1 MPASKYPGPETIHRH
16 LLPNGLTILVFENPV
31 TDSVVIE
38 GLVSAG
44 ALVENRSNAGRASF
58 TSEMLMRG
66 TASRSF
72 EQIYED
78 IESVG
83 ASLGFSA
90 GRHISDFSGSCLAE
104 DLDLLLDLLA
114 ESLREPTFPANQ
126 VEQLRS
132 EFLTS
137 LQIRAND
144 TRFRASLGFREL
156 LYNDHPYGQIVDGY
170 PESVSQI
177 SADKLTGFHRDYYG
191 PGDMIIALVGAI
203 EISHVV
209 EKVEAAFGDWL
220 PANVKMPSAPDAPG
234 LNQGQRVFVPMDDK
248 SQSDIVFGV
257 PGPRRSADD
266 YLEASVANTILG
278 VFGMMGRLGQSVR
291 IEQGLAYYAYSQLQG
306 GLGPSPW
313 SVSTGVAP
321 ENVEQAVDSVIHE
334 IDRLLNES
342 IPEDELED
350 TKAYRTGSLPV
361 GLETNEGLAGI
372 ITDMEFYDLG
382 LDYLQLLP
390 ARINAMTPGTVQAAA
405 RHYLDVDK
413 LAISVAGP
421 TLDAEDNK

>member
-1 MPASKYPGPETIHRH
+1 MPESKYPGPGSIHRH
-16 LLPNGLTILVFENPV
+16 LLPNGLIILVFENPI

-38 GLVSAG
+38 GLVQAG
-44 ALVENRSNAGRASF
+44 ALIETRANAGTASF

-66 TASRSF
+66 TTNRSF
-72 EQIYED
+72 EEIYED

-83 ASLGFSA
+83 ASLDFAA
-90 GRHISDFSGSCLAE
+90 GRHISEFSGSCLTE
-104 DLDLLLDLLA
+104 DSNLLIDMLA
-114 ESLREPTFPANQ
+114 ESLIKPSFPL
-126 VEQLRS
+126 EQLEQVRG

-137 LQIRAND
+137 LQIRANN
-144 TRFRASLGFREL
+144 TRFRATEAFREL
-156 LYNDHPYGQIVDGY
+156 LYNEHPYGRLVDGY
-170 PESVSQI
+170 LESVSQI
-177 SADKLTGFHRDYYG
+177 NVEDLARFHRDYYG
-191 PGDMIIALVGAI
+191 PDGMIITLVGAVNTNQ
-203 EISHVV
+203 VV
-209 EKVEAAFGDWL
+209 DQVKAAFGDWR
-220 PANVKMPSAPDAPG
+220 PKQVDMPSTADAPG
-234 LNQGQRVFVPMDDK
+234 LDGSKRVFVPMEDK
-248 SQSDIVFGV
+248 SQSDIILGV
-257 PGPRRSADD
+257 PGPRRSAAD

-291 IEQGLAYYAYSQLQG
+291 EEQGLAYYAYSQVDG

-321 ENVEQAVDSVIHE
+321 QNVEQAIESVIHE
-334 IDRLLNES
+334 IERLLTEP

-361 GLETNEGLAGI
+361 SLETNDGLANI

-390 ARINAMTPGTVQAAA
+390 EKISAMNPDTVQAAA
-405 RHYLDVDK
+405 ANYLNIDK

-421 TLDAEDNK
+421 ELVERDKK